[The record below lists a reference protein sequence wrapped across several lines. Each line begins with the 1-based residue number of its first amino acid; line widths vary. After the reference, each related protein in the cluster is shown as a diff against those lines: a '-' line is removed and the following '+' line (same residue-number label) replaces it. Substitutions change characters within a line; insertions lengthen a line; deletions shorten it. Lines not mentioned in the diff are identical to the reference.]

1 LTERRPHAR
10 LKPVVRVSSALR
22 IATLFVGSAQ
32 PSGDEPEE
40 LFKVTS
46 PVNGADVAGPAEESG
61 GKMTW
66 PA

>member
-1 LTERRPHAR
+1 
-10 LKPVVRVSSALR
+10 VVRVSSAPR
-22 IATLFVGSAQ
+22 IAKLFVGSAQ

-40 LFKVTS
+40 LFKVTR
-46 PVNGADVAGPAEESG
+46 PVNGAGVAGPAEESG